1 MNIGDLVSIRNH
13 PEHVGIITDLANP
26 VDEHDYGWIAVLW
39 FNSDEGLNSFKIP
52 LSSAHHIE
60 VVK

>member
-1 MNIGDLVSIRNH
+1 MNIGDLVTIRNH
-13 PEHVGIITDLANP
+13 PEHVGIITDLSEP
-26 VDEHDYGWIAVLW
+26 HDYGWIAVMW
-39 FNSDEGLNSFKIP
+39 FTNDEGLNSFKIP

>member
-1 MNIGDLVSIRNH
+1 MNIGDLVTIRNH
-13 PEHVGIITDLANP
+13 PEHVGVITDLSKE
-26 VDEHDYGWIAVLW
+26 DGTGWIAVLW
-39 FNSDEGLNSFKIP
+39 LNSDEGLRSFKIP

>member
-1 MNIGDLVSIRNH
+1 MNIGDLVTIRNH
-13 PEHVGIITDLANP
+13 PEHVGVITDLSKE
-26 VDEHDYGWIAVLW
+26 DETGWIAVLW
-39 FNSDEGLNSFKIP
+39 LNSEDGLNSFKIP